1 MVNDHDQMVNDQMVN
16 AHDSQ
21 TQTTIII
28 HDRRLDQ

>member
-1 MVNDHDQMVNDQMVN
+1 MVNDHDQMVN

-28 HDRRLDQ
+28 LDRRLDQ